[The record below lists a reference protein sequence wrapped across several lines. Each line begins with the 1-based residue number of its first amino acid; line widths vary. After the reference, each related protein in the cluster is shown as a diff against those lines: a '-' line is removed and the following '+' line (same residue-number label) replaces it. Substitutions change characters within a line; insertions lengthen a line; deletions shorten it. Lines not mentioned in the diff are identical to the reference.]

1 MTIGNIPQEISED
14 RIPDLNRTIQQN
26 EGIVRPIKRLKDPEL
41 GPDIILAM
49 IQADRDYVLSLNRE
63 GAVTRHPM
71 GSFELYQIK
80 TDHGQKTAIA
90 GPFIGSPHAVMGM
103 EKAVALGA
111 KRIWAFGWCGSIE
124 PSLKIGDLL
133 VPSCAFSE
141 EGTSGHY
148 PVGDRQPASAEALN
162 RILGA
167 ALKKEGLDFREGPV
181 WTTDAPYRETPEKV
195 RAFVKRGALAVEM
208 EMSALM
214 TLATYRGVGMAG
226 LLVVSDE
233 LSDLKWR
240 PGFSSPE
247 RKKASREAG
256 KLLLSICSNA
266 F

>member
-1 MTIGNIPQEISED
+1 MTIGNISQEISED
-14 RIPDLNRTIQQN
+14 RIPGLNRTIKQH
-26 EGIVRPIKRLKDPEL
+26 EGIVGPIKTRKDPAL

-49 IQADRDYVLSLNRE
+49 IQADRDYLLSLNRV
-63 GAVTRHPM
+63 GAVTQHHM
-71 GSFELYQIK
+71 GSFELYQLK
-80 TDHGQKTAIA
+80 TDHGQETAIA
-90 GPFIGSPHAVMGM
+90 GPFVGSPHAVMGM

-133 VPSCAFSE
+133 VPSRAFSE
-141 EGTSGHY
+141 EGTSRHY
-148 PVGDRQPASAEALN
+148 PIGDRQPASAESLN
-162 RILGA
+162 RILGT
-167 ALKKEGLDFREGPV
+167 ALKKGGFNFREGPV

-195 RAFVKRGALAVEM
+195 LSFRRRGALAVEM
-208 EMSALM
+208 EMCALM
-214 TLATYRGVGMAG
+214 TLAIYRGVSMAG

-256 KLLLSICSNA
+256 KLLLNMCSNT